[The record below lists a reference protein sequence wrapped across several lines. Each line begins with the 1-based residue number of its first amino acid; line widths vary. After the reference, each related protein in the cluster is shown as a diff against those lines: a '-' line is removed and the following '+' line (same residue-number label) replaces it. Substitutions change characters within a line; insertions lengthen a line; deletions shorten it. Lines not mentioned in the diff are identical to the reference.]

1 MRARLPARCPL
12 FAQDGGACRICRH
25 HFRQRKT
32 GPCHPLEVVRCR
44 THAGAFTLYPPGHVP
59 YGRQAVEPL
68 APDGGRLLGER
79 TEGEP
84 NDPLEQQL
92 AGGLFDAALDA
103 AAGRCWPRCSERYGD
118 GGLARYWSGQ
128 GRLLGRC
135 MVLTGVAE
143 QQSAELRDHIADVL
157 GVERMLLDE
166 QAQAVLEAPGY
177 RSRGRAVCAVLRAM
191 RPSRL
196 RYQRLSEAG
205 RLAGLLGPALYWD
218 QGRGVLVRVP
228 FRLTGTRDPPPA
240 HRRAGR
246 PTRMGR

>member
-1 MRARLPARCPL
+1 
-12 FAQDGGACRICRH
+12 
-25 HFRQRKT
+25 
-32 GPCHPLEVVRCR
+32 
-44 THAGAFTLYPPGHVP
+44 
-59 YGRQAVEPL
+59 
-68 APDGGRLLGER
+68 
-79 TEGEP
+79 
-84 NDPLEQQL
+84 
-92 AGGLFDAALDA
+92 
-103 AAGRCWPRCSERYGD
+103 
-118 GGLARYWSGQ
+118 
-128 GRLLGRC
+128 

-166 QAQAVLEAPGY
+166 QAQAVREAPGY